1 MRLYCL
7 NVLFF
12 VVEVTIALRRDDIW
26 CNLLFPDEYHC
37 AQSQIP
43 QALGVRKSLGAGK
56 GLARSLF
63 QNNFVMTQASG
74 FFSR

>member
-12 VVEVTIALRRDDIW
+12 VVEVTHALRREEIR

-43 QALGVRKSLGAGK
+43 QALGVRESLGAGE

-63 QNNFVMTQASG
+63 KNNFVMTLASG